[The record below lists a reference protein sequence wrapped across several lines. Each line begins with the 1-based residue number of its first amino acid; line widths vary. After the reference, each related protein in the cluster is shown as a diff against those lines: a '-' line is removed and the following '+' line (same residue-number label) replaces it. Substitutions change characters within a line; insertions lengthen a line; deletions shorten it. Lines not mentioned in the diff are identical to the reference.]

1 MKYET
6 HILTHAK
13 DIDKVKVL
21 ADRRTEGRPRHNKK
35 YIPPKLYKGII
46 IAIYII
52 ITLVCIHEHH
62 PRIKQILLCS
72 CLKLFHTCEYPNF
85 VIFYEFIFVNP
96 EMLYQSFWF

>member
-1 MKYET
+1 MDGPDTTKNIYPGNF
-6 HILTHAK
+6 
-13 DIDKVKVL
+13 V
-21 ADRRTEGRPRHNKK
+21 
-35 YIPPKLYKGII
+35 YKGII

-72 CLKLFHTCEYPNF
+72 CWKLFHTSEYPNF

-96 EMLYQSFWF
+96 VMLYQSFWFWIIVFV